1 MYSGEDEETRR
12 VLDPKKLVL
21 HSAYHNESGRRQH
34 SGSGG
39 FCEVRQFEFEIK
51 NNDSLVT

>member
-51 NNDSLVT
+51 NNNSLLM